1 MNNFFSSPEL
11 FQQMLPKQ
19 IYCCGTVRLNGRGM
33 PEAIRAAKL
42 KKRGETIT
50 MQKGNLVVTAW
61 KDKKMVTYLST
72 NCDPTQQ
79 RIIQRR
85 QKDGTRQDVPAPVA
99 SELYN
104 KFMFGVDLA
113 DQKRMQYSTCRK
125 AKKWYKYLY
134 WFCFDISNSLIC
146 MQESP
151 NHRLN

>member
-33 PEAIRAAKL
+33 PEAIKSANL

-50 MQKGNLVVTAW
+50 
-61 KDKKMVTYLST
+61 S
-72 NCDPTQQ
+72 CDPTQQ
-79 RIIQRR
+79 RIVQRIK
-85 QKDGTRQDVPAPVA
+85 KDDTRQDVPAPVA

-125 AKKWYKYLY
+125 AKKWYKYLF
-134 WFCFDISNSLIC
+134 WFCFDLSVVNSLIC
-146 MQESP
+146 MQTIDCRQKLEK
-151 NHRLN
+151 NGREFN